1 MSKRLIFI
9 FSALAV
15 AVSYLFFVEPH
26 LKSTTEKL
34 LSKNALWVFP
44 RGSLREISFGDISIL
59 RNKDGAFRIEKPVSA
74 AASEET
80 CLSLFLKW
88 ERVVPVTK
96 FTNSAKDGE
105 KLSDYQLDPPAL
117 IVRFKF
123 WEQSAGEQIKIL
135 LIGKKVEGQGTEYY
149 ARLEEEKIES
159 ESSILLLKSD
169 LVESLQK
176 PLAEYADSK
185 PFSFL
190 KEGSA
195 EIHWRTEDRLP
206 CMLKCVLGLF
216 LISNE
221 TFTWQAEN
229 HLSRSFISEFQNFDI
244 MTGTPMS
251 DKDAGITKPWCTI
264 IVTGVVADAIHSKE
278 MLVGKTIQAAALEG
292 KKSRWVKFE
301 PDGLAYPLEENV
313 LKYLDLDFEKLAAR
327 NTMDGPVI
335 FLKQVIFDFHEK
347 KTQLVFTGEKMNW
360 NLEHRY
366 AWLFQSPKVF
376 NYILKF
382 VTREVSHFRMG
393 NLTDPVLTVQFEYK
407 DSAMPKEKVDI
418 YRVKDNPAICY
429 VQRNGAPTI
438 AEMPASILDE
448 MSDDPFQFVGKNLM
462 EQIVDKSSKLVIR
475 KVAQEFLLQK
485 NNLGIWQSTESNGPT
500 PDALLDGLRK
510 VECYSSMLK
519 RDGVD
524 FGFSPPVSQ
533 ITFFGE
539 NDKKLLDCKIGS
551 YSSKNESFLLV
562 DDLFFM
568 FVRQFPE
575 EWIAKS

>member
-1 MSKRLIFI
+1 
-9 FSALAV
+9 
-15 AVSYLFFVEPH
+15 
-26 LKSTTEKL
+26 
-34 LSKNALWVFP
+34 
-44 RGSLREISFGDISIL
+44 
-59 RNKDGAFRIEKPVSA
+59 
-74 AASEET
+74 
-80 CLSLFLKW
+80 
-88 ERVVPVTK
+88 
-96 FTNSAKDGE
+96 
-105 KLSDYQLDPPAL
+105 
-117 IVRFKF
+117 
-123 WEQSAGEQIKIL
+123 
-135 LIGKKVEGQGTEYY
+135 
-149 ARLEEEKIES
+149 
-159 ESSILLLKSD
+159 
-169 LVESLQK
+169 
-176 PLAEYADSK
+176 
-185 PFSFL
+185 
-190 KEGSA
+190 
-195 EIHWRTEDRLP
+195 
-206 CMLKCVLGLF
+206 
-216 LISNE
+216 
-221 TFTWQAEN
+221 
-229 HLSRSFISEFQNFDI
+229 
-244 MTGTPMS
+244 
-251 DKDAGITKPWCTI
+251 
-264 IVTGVVADAIHSKE
+264 
-278 MLVGKTIQAAALEG
+278 
-292 KKSRWVKFE
+292 
-301 PDGLAYPLEENV
+301 
-313 LKYLDLDFEKLAAR
+313 
-327 NTMDGPVI
+327 
-335 FLKQVIFDFHEK
+335 
-347 KTQLVFTGEKMNW
+347 
-360 NLEHRY
+360 
-366 AWLFQSPKVF
+366 
-376 NYILKF
+376 
-382 VTREVSHFRMG
+382 MG

-500 PDALLDGLRK
+500 PNALLDGLRK